1 MPPPRSALMRLQEM
15 LLALPLMCCLCS
27 SSMFLLLATRN
38 LGVAASNCHVR
49 RSDAEPSEAIIQRPL
64 GCIKISGGGAKL
76 GDAGVESLIR
86 QLGASKNTKLH
97 ELNLPD
103 NKLTAVGVKALASWL
118 SGPEAP
124 PGLVKLNL

>member
-1 MPPPRSALMRLQEM
+1 MNGSQASTYACIRGLACATTCTSRLIAKPPPRPHLARPPALRTQK
-15 LLALPLMCCLCS
+15 
-27 SSMFLLLATRN
+27 
-38 LGVAASNCHVR
+38 
-49 RSDAEPSEAIIQRPL
+49 RSDVEPSEAVIERPL
-64 GCIKISGGGAKL
+64 GCVKISAGGAKL

-86 QLGASKNTKLH
+86 QLQAAKNTKLR

-103 NKLTAVGVKALASWL
+103 NKLTALGVAALAKWL